1 MFHPIKLSQWH
12 TVMDQTTCHVQSL
25 KGNKFQT
32 CTFDL
37 LTNFWISAQHPFYNW
52 SDGAAEKLASWK
64 LLFEKNGL
72 NGQLKLPSLFLGKV
86 TISPVNELCE
96 AIIIQITSMVVLH
109 DIETCNQISFYLS
122 DSLTLKICVRQQSQH
137 RFSLWCFS
145 FVSA

>member
-1 MFHPIKLSQWH
+1 M
-12 TVMDQTTCHVQSL
+12 
-25 KGNKFQT
+25 
-32 CTFDL
+32 
-37 LTNFWISAQHPFYNW
+37 
-52 SDGAAEKLASWK
+52 ASWE

-137 RFSLWCFS
+137 RFSLVFLICISLKNNTDIAILSKLKKKQTCMRICPSLRLGGPILMPCWGL
-145 FVSA
+145 V